1 MRFQRKEKDFTMN
14 VRLID
19 YLRKRGREENDHQK
33 LNEFARQ
40 SGIDNRTL
48 QAAIKKTYSIG
59 PELQARLFVHTNDER
74 FKPRDDME
82 QAALNEW
89 KKNPFPKK
97 TVIIRGDRATA
108 ESPHPEN
115 EKFFPEKVIELL
127 KKYNVSQK
135 GGPSMTVVSNHA
147 KLDRTI
153 LYELRNQSSSVTVGI
168 KAKLFLSFADPA
180 FAPLNDNEKKQ
191 TEVWREQIPR
201 PLPCVKSVSTEIPP
215 KPAGKKKGEKIV
227 PVRLT
232 PLEQGLVNST
242 AFVKAVADKVA
253 ELLSDAAPKLKTAT
267 DPVASETATNDFI
280 SDAFIA
286 ETLAIL
292 TKATERLDSIM
303 LLGNNPRRK
312 IQTELDSRLPQ
323 LEDTLRRLFL
333 SVRAI
338 SKTATAEAARRIF
351 EQETFFIK
359 QFESAKGGK

>member
-1 MRFQRKEKDFTMN
+1 MGFQRKAVDFSLNTK
-14 VRLID
+14 LID
-19 YLRKRGREENDHQK
+19 YLREYGWSEGDSKK
-33 LNEFARQ
+33 LREFAETVKVPVK
-40 SGIDNRTL
+40 TL
-48 QAAIKKTYSIG
+48 LSILNNKLAIG
-59 PELQARLFVHTNDER
+59 PQLQARLFSATDDDQ
-74 FKPRDDME
+74 FAPRDDLE
-82 QAALNEW
+82 RAALRDW
-89 KKNPFPKK
+89 KKNPTPPV
-97 TVIIRGDRATA
+97 TVITQGDRAIA

-115 EKFFPEKVIELL
+115 PTFFKDQLVGLL
-127 KKYNVSQK
+127 NKYNVGK
-135 GGPSMTVVSNHA
+135 KDGPKINDVCAFARMHPSALYGAQSKTMT
-147 KLDRTI
+147 
-153 LYELRNQSSSVTVGI
+153 VTVGF
-168 KAKLFLSFADPA
+168 KAKLFLCFADPA
-180 FAPLNDNEKKQ
+180 FAPMNGNEKKQ

-215 KPAGKKKGEKIV
+215 KPTGEKKGEKIV

-232 PLEQGLVNST
+232 PLEQGLVNSP

-292 TKATERLDSIM
+292 TKASERLDSIM

-312 IQTELDSRLPQ
+312 IQTELDSKLPQ

-338 SKTATAEAARRIF
+338 SRTATAEAARKIL
-351 EQETFFIK
+351 EQETSFVK